1 MRSRTQ
7 QLKGV
12 VKINAANPEKVVETV
27 KKRASPLAAL
37 SPLAGV
43 VSAVLAWGFML
54 LPQAGEDLTLV
65 FLTAGGV
72 SFCLFLGLALIFKNC
87 LLRSAGAEI
96 MRAVSECSKDKIS
109 ADEAKEILERVEVV
123 LKGCKQAEK
132 AEKERLGR
140 AVAEMSDLLREADA
154 VIGLAK
160 EKVEKI
166 AEIAASVAAIN
177 GNPES
182 ASKED

>member
-1 MRSRTQ
+1 MSEP
-7 QLKGV
+7 
-12 VKINAANPEKVVETV
+12 NPEKFIEIL
-27 KKRASPLAAL
+27 KKRASPLVAL
-37 SPLAGV
+37 SPLAGAA
-43 VSAVLAWGFML
+43 SATLAWSFTYWGLAYFPRL
-54 LPQAGEDLTLV
+54 RAELTLV
-65 FLTAGGV
+65 FLAAGGV

-123 LKGCKQAEK
+123 LKGCKRAEQT
-132 AEKERLGR
+132 EKERLER
-140 AVAEMSDLLREADA
+140 AVAEMSGLLREADA

-160 EKVEKI
+160 EKVEKT